1 MAIDHVRFTPQQVHT
16 IETLRNLIALS
27 EEATRQLL
35 ITGGLEAFS
44 LEAAKVLYT
53 TQPLSISDVADC
65 VGLDRGTLILI
76 EWFHAHRAAPW
87 VGPDEAVFV
96 QKDFDAGLARELSD

>member
-16 IETLRNLIALS
+16 IETLQHLASLS

-35 ITGGLEAFS
+35 ITGGLDALR

-53 TQPLSISDVADC
+53 TQPVSISDVADQ
-65 VGLDRGTLILI
+65 VGLDRGILI
-76 EWFHAHRAAPW
+76 EWFHTHRVAPW
-87 VGPDEAVFV
+87 VGPDEATAI
-96 QKDFDAGLARELSD
+96 QQEFDAWLARELSD